1 MHILF
6 IAVEQIYKVLNCTVS
21 CTVVITLQ
29 FLILQTNTVDV
40 IQLNSRCDH
49 RSLKNI
55 YRNCEVQFKTIEIY
69 ISLTKVNPSP
79 ILYKPSIYKWE
90 E

>member
-29 FLILQTNTVDV
+29 FFILQTNTVDV
-40 IQLNSRCDH
+40 T
-49 RSLKNI
+49 
-55 YRNCEVQFKTIEIY
+55 TIKF
-69 ISLTKVNPSP
+69 TM
-79 ILYKPSIYKWE
+79 
-90 E
+90 